1 MLIALHGLPRCGKD
15 TAADHL
21 VNEFGFFKVAFG
33 AGIYEEAAPAFNV
46 SIADMQSDFWKKNDV
61 PELALVNCTDLDF
74 VNEVMKD
81 LDDSWSPPPEA
92 HIAYLMNAPR
102 SSRFILQRWATEYR
116 RRSDPLYWVK
126 KVEEPIYNALAAT
139 CYNGDVVVSD
149 LREMHEFKFLKDM
162 AATFHIPFR
171 VLEIV
176 RAGTVGSAH
185 SSDAGLPF
193 TAIHTRIENDALDVY
208 LGAISRTVKNIKRI
222 V

>member
-1 MLIALHGLPRCGKD
+1 MLIALHALPRAGKD
-15 TAADHL
+15 TAADHM
-21 VNEFGFFKVAFG
+21 VKEFGFIKVAFG

-61 PELALVNCTDLDF
+61 PELALINCTDTDF

-81 LDDSWSPPPEA
+81 LDDSWAPSSEQ
-92 HIAYLMNAPR
+92 HIQYLMEAPR
-102 SSRFILQRWATEYR
+102 SSRFILQNWATTYR
-116 RRSDPLYWVK
+116 RKSDTLYWVK
-126 KVEEPIYNALAAT
+126 KVDQYLTDTWGTEDI
-139 CYNGDVVVSD
+139 VVSD
-149 LREMHEFKFLKDM
+149 LREMHEYEYLKRF
-162 AATFHIPFR
+162 AETYQLPFR

-185 SSDAGLPF
+185 SSDAGIPPHL
-193 TAIHTRIENDALDVY
+193 TNTRIENDALDVY